1 MEGPALHGGFPFA
14 GSPSHACS
22 KVYLSW
28 YGGARVLATG
38 ASLSLAV
45 AVLAMGCG
53 RCISVCVVR
62 GVAAL
67 VFGCE
72 RFTPVSNSVGTVSD
86 PAELRPLFAPLI
98 VRVSCHCE
106 AVASILNRVPLIP
119 IVPDPFQ
126 TSFTTLQT
134 TLVGGLVETG
144 GFVAFFLLSKGF
156 ETGFE
161 TLFETGLK
169 RI

>member
-1 MEGPALHGGFPFA
+1 MSSAL
-14 GSPSHACS
+14 
-22 KVYLSW
+22 
-28 YGGARVLATG
+28 GAFVC
-38 ASLSLAV
+38 
-45 AVLAMGCG
+45 GCK
-53 RCISVCVVR
+53 
-62 GVAAL
+62 
-67 VFGCE
+67 
-72 RFTPVSNSVGTVSD
+72 RFTPVSNCAGAVSD

-144 GFVAFFLLSKGF
+144 GFVAFFLLSEGFEMGF
-156 ETGFE
+156 ETV
-161 TLFETGLK
+161 FETGLK